1 MSLDCTKLGSSPVF
15 WKNTK
20 FTFNIFQLE
29 KYIVTALD
37 QDYHNLVR
45 VLSQTSMFDE
55 YLRSRIKSCRMT
67 VLSQSGSIFHLRRR
81 KWQPV
86 TSTTV
91 GYIHS
96 ISVSATYTYNSYL
109 VLCTI
114 LWPQHFNSLKRDLYK
129 YINGGYLDLTLV
141 NIM

>member
-1 MSLDCTKLGSSPVF
+1 M
-15 WKNTK
+15 
-20 FTFNIFQLE
+20 
-29 KYIVTALD
+29 TALD

-55 YLRSRIKSCRMT
+55 YLRSRIKSCGMT

-86 TSTTV
+86 TSATV

-96 ISVSATYTYNSYL
+96 TSVSATYIILSTS
-109 VLCTI
+109 TI

-129 YINGGYLDLTLV
+129 DINGGCLVLNLV

>member
-1 MSLDCTKLGSSPVF
+1 M
-15 WKNTK
+15 
-20 FTFNIFQLE
+20 
-29 KYIVTALD
+29 TALD

-55 YLRSRIKSCRMT
+55 YLRSRIKSCGMT

-86 TSTTV
+86 TSATV

-96 ISVSATYTYNSYL
+96 ISVSATYIAIST
-109 VLCTI
+109 TI
-114 LWPQHFNSLKRDLYK
+114 LWSQHFNSLKRDLYK
-129 YINGGYLDLTLV
+129 DINGGCLVLNLV